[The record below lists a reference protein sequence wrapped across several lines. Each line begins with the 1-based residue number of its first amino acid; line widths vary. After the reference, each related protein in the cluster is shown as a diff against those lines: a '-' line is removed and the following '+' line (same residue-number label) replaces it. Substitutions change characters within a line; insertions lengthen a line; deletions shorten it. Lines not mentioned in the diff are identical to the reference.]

1 MKDVTSRSMKPVG
14 RLLKKSGWYN
24 KGNEK
29 LDSGYTLK
37 VESTGSADGLD
48 EGIKD
53 LRMIQRFFN
62 ISRDSEHWMRSG
74 LEMGE

>member
-1 MKDVTSRSMKPVG
+1 MKGVTSRSMKPVG

-29 LDSGYTLK
+29 LDSGCTLK
-37 VESTGSADGLD
+37 VESTGSADELD

-53 LRMIQRFFN
+53 FKD
-62 ISRDSEHWMRSG
+62 DSKVF
-74 LEMGE
+74 